1 MSKPLFSILISL
13 VSPMVFANHDT
24 ESCKPQVIIPIENW
38 EIVAF
43 NTTDIPTSQAFQGEN
58 LTYSVKAHPH
68 NKVNQVTIDSS
79 NGRIRIKAD
88 GKDNFDVL
96 VNVTNKCGKASTT
109 FNMQI
114 DEED

>member
-1 MSKPLFSILISL
+1 MFKPLLSILICLIS
-13 VSPMVFANHDT
+13 SMIFANQDT
-24 ESCKPQVIIPIENW
+24 KSCKPRVVTPIENW

-58 LTYSVKAHPH
+58 LIYSVKAHPH

-79 NGRIRIKAD
+79 NGRIKIKAD

-96 VNVTNKCGKASTT
+96 VNVTNKCGNASTT
-109 FNMQI
+109 FNVQI